1 MLLKHFFLPKIAHS
15 SWLLAG
21 DGTCAVID
29 PQRDVDIYIREA
41 RALGVAITHVLET
54 HLHADFISGHLELAR
69 RSGAVIVAPR
79 SAGCSFPHR
88 AVAEGD
94 EIELEHMRLR
104 VLETPGHTPEHVS
117 YVVRDTTRGAQP
129 VGVFCGDTLFVG
141 DVGRPDLFPGRAA
154 ELAEKL
160 FHSLH
165 GKLLKL
171 PGHCEVYPAHGAGS
185 LCGRAMGAKWWSTIG
200 FERAANAALR
210 IGDPLE
216 FIRSLTTDMP
226 PAPDHFGRCSE
237 INRSGPALLSDLP
250 VLGEIPPRRF
260 AALRDKPG
268 HAVLDVRSYAA
279 FSGMHIPGAWH
290 IDLNGNFPTFAGWV
304 LPGDQDILVVA
315 DRPED
320 ALTAVAWAQRVGC
333 DRLVAS
339 LDGGMAAWT
348 PAGLRTTALP
358 LVSAQELYERLQASP
373 DIALVDART
382 PQEFAA
388 GHIEGA
394 RNIPAPDLRR
404 RWRELEPGRP
414 TYVICSS
421 GNRSSLAAS
430 ILAQHGFTTLFNV
443 AGGMTGYSAA
453 RHSRRCRSCHSP
465 TARSSARANRSSRV
479 GGNSRNRR
487 PEK

>member
-21 DGTCAVID
+21 DDACAVID

-69 RSGAVIVAPR
+69 RSGAVVIAPR

-104 VLETPGHTPEHVS
+104 VLETPGHTPEHIS
-117 YVVRDTTRGAQP
+117 YVVSDTMRGAQP

-141 DVGRPDLFPGRAA
+141 DVGRPDLFPGRAE
-154 ELAEKL
+154 ELAEQL

-171 PGHCEVYPAHGAGS
+171 PDYCEVYPAHGAGS
-185 LCGRAMGAKWWSTIG
+185 LCGRAMGDKHWSTVG
-200 FERAANAALR
+200 FERIANPALR
-210 IGDPLE
+210 IGDPRE

-237 INRSGPALLSDLP
+237 INRRGPALISDLP
-250 VLGEIPPRRF
+250 VLEELPPKRF
-260 AALRDKPG
+260 AELREEPG

-279 FSGMHIPGAWH
+279 YSGMHIPGAWH

-304 LPGDQDILVVA
+304 LPGDRDMLVVA
-315 DRPED
+315 DGHED
-320 ALTAVAWAQRVGC
+320 ALAAVAWARRVGS

-339 LDGGMAAWT
+339 LDGGMAAWAT
-348 PAGLRTTALP
+348 AGRRTAALP
-358 LVSAQELYERLQASP
+358 LLSAQELYERLQATSAV
-373 DIALVDART
+373 ALVDVRS

-394 RNIPAPDLRR
+394 RNLPAPDLRS
-404 RWRELEPGRP
+404 RWRELDPGRP
-414 TYVICSS
+414 TYLTCSS

-430 ILAQHGFTTLFNV
+430 ILEPHGFTSLFNV

-453 RHSRRCRSCHSP
+453 GHGFRCRACHSP
-465 TARSSARANRSSRV
+465 HGPHAGPGEPLVEGWR
-479 GGNSRNRR
+479 
-487 PEK
+487 E

>member
-21 DGTCAVID
+21 DDTCAVID

-69 RSGAVIVAPR
+69 RCGAAIVAPR

-94 EIELEHMRLR
+94 EIEIEHMRLR

-117 YVVRDTTRGAQP
+117 YVVSDTMRGAQP
-129 VGVFCGDTLFVG
+129 IGVFCGDTLFVG

-154 ELAEKL
+154 ELAEQL
-160 FHSLH
+160 YRSLH
-165 GKLLKL
+165 VKLLKL
-171 PGHCEVYPAHGAGS
+171 PDSCEVYPAHGAGS

-200 FERAANAALR
+200 FERAANPALR
-210 IGDPLE
+210 IGDLQE

-237 INRSGPALLSDLP
+237 INRRGPALLSDLP
-250 VLGEIPPRRF
+250 VPEELPPRRF
-260 AALRDKPG
+260 AALRDEAG

-279 FSGMHIPGAWH
+279 YSGMHVPGAWH
-290 IDLNGNFPTFAGWV
+290 VDLNGNFPTFVGWV
-304 LPGDQDILVVA
+304 LPVDKDILVVA
-315 DRPED
+315 DSHED
-320 ALTAVAWAQRVGC
+320 AQAAVAWARRVGC
-333 DRLVAS
+333 DRMVAS
-339 LDGGMAAWT
+339 LDGGMAAWAT
-348 PAGLRTTALP
+348 AGLRTAALP
-358 LVSAQELYERLQASP
+358 LVSAQELYERLQASSAVVLI
-373 DIALVDART
+373 DVRT

-394 RNIPAPDLRR
+394 CNLPAPDLRR
-404 RWRELEPGRP
+404 RWRELDPGRP
-414 TYVICSS
+414 TYLTCSS

-430 ILAQHGFTTLFNV
+430 ILEPHGFTSLFNV

-453 RHSRRCRSCHSP
+453 GHSRRCRACHSP
-465 TARSSARANRSSRV
+465 HGPHV
-479 GGNSRNRR
+479 GPGEPLAEGWR
-487 PEK
+487 E